1 MAHYYIGDVQGC
13 YDPLQRLLKKIR
25 FDPAS
30 DRLIF
35 CGDLV
40 SRGGH
45 SLEVLRL
52 LYSIRKRVTVTLGN
66 HDFNLLRED
75 ARFPSGMTRN
85 GEFRQILQ
93 APDRVELM
101 DWLAGQ
107 PLAHLNRKRGLLTL
121 HAGVIPQWTLE
132 ETLTNA
138 ADVESVLRSPRRA
151 KFLIKLFKDR
161 RRIWRDELKG
171 MKRLAMITH
180 ILTRIR
186 YCNHVGKL
194 IYSATGPPGTEP
206 PGFLPWFKH
215 PHRATRDVKIVFGHW
230 ASLGLCVK
238 KRYVALDSGCV
249 WGGKLSA
256 WRAQDGELFQALYF
270 PKKSDWK
277 SKNKKRKRAGKK
289 ESPET
294 KSQASKSTIKESKN
308 RKPRKKNSKTNK
320 SKNKKSLG

>member
-93 APDRVELM
+93 APDRV
-101 DWLAGQ
+101 D
-107 PLAHLNRKRGLLTL
+107 PKSFS
-121 HAGVIPQWTLE
+121 HAGIIAQRLPTV
-132 ETLTNA
+132 
-138 ADVESVLRSPRRA
+138 SG
-151 KFLIKLFKDR
+151 
-161 RRIWRDELKG
+161 RIDP
-171 MKRLAMITH
+171 
-180 ILTRIR
+180 
-186 YCNHVGKL
+186 
-194 IYSATGPPGTEP
+194 GP
-206 PGFLPWFKH
+206 
-215 PHRATRDVKIVFGHW
+215 
-230 ASLGLCVK
+230 
-238 KRYVALDSGCV
+238 
-249 WGGKLSA
+249 
-256 WRAQDGELFQALYF
+256 
-270 PKKSDWK
+270 
-277 SKNKKRKRAGKK
+277 
-289 ESPET
+289 
-294 KSQASKSTIKESKN
+294 
-308 RKPRKKNSKTNK
+308 
-320 SKNKKSLG
+320 